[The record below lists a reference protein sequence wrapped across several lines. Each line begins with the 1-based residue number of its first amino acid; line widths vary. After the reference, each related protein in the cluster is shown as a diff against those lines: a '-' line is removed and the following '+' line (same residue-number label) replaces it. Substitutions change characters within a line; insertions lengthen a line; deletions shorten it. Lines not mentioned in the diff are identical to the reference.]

1 MNKMYVCFDLNS
13 GEILRIANEVYDT
26 DNYVEVDISEVMML
40 QTGEEPTCSYIVK
53 YNLEKNT
60 YEFKVKDDLEIN
72 TPNINNLIY
81 QIPADNLTDP
91 DLILVQ
97 DFDNTCWKFFIG
109 KNFKKNITNQTVSLN
124 KKLQFSITVK
134 DDPNILYKTF
144 VVDFAETVKQNY
156 STLPFTEEFENKLV
170 DLSIY
175 TTRRFNTYQYKR
187 IKNGQEV

>member
-91 DLILVQ
+91 DLTLVQ

>member
-40 QTGEEPTCSYIVK
+40 QTGEEPTCSYMVK

-72 TPNINNLIY
+72 TQNINNLIY

-91 DLILVQ
+91 DLTLVQ
-97 DFDNTCWKFFIG
+97 DFYNTCCKFFIG

-124 KKLQFSITVK
+124 KKLQFSVTVK